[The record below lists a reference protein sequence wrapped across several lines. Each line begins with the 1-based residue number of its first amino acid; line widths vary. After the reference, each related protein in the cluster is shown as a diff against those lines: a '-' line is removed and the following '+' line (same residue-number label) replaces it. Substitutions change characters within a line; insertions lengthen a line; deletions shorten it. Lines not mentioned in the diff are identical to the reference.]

1 MTSLSSHISIKSC
14 SLCIFEKISSSD
26 ENLQNSARD
35 ENSLKNNS
43 ENENFNKIGNRAE
56 FTKNN
61 FSTMRINKNSIEEHS
76 LKNIYE
82 LSVSEFS
89 TPRRKSKKF
98 GEKINKKKNIFKII

>member
-14 SLCIFEKISSSD
+14 SLCIFEEISSSD
-26 ENLQNSARD
+26 ENLQNPARD

-43 ENENFNKIGNRAE
+43 ENLNEIGNRAE
-56 FTKNN
+56 FTKKN
-61 FSTMRINKNSIEEHS
+61 FTTRRINRNSIGDHS

-89 TPRRKSKKF
+89 TPRRKSQKIGKKM
-98 GEKINKKKNIFKII
+98 NKKKTFSRLFLL

>member
-14 SLCIFEKISSSD
+14 SLCIFEEVSSSD
-26 ENLQNSARD
+26 VNLQNSARD

-43 ENENFNKIGNRAE
+43 ENENLNKIGNRAE

-61 FSTMRINKNSIEEHS
+61 FTTGRINRNSIEEHS

-89 TPRRKSKKF
+89 TPRRKSQKI
-98 GEKINKKKNIFKII
+98 GEKINKKKTFSRLF